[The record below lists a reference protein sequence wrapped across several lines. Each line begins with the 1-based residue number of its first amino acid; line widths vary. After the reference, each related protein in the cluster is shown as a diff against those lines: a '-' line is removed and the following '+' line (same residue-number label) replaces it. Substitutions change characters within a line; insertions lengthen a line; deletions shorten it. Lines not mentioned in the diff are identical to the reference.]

1 MLERRAAQTPIAAP
15 ARPPKKE
22 KKPNPRNTRDLEKQ
36 LARLERDIS
45 KQEESIADLDAQIE
59 AAATDYEAL
68 VRLTGE
74 KDASQTQLDEMM
86 TQWEA
91 LSLQLE
97 QSGG

>member
-1 MLERRAAQTPIAAP
+1 MIKEVLQQLEP
-15 ARPPKKE
+15 
-22 KKPNPRNTRDLEKQ
+22 
-36 LARLERDIS
+36 
-45 KQEESIADLDAQIE
+45 LDAQID

-74 KDASQTQLDEMM
+74 KDAVQTQLDEMM
-86 TQWEA
+86 AQWEA